1 MGGRRDAPTGLRPWL
16 QAACP
21 TAGSSPRNGSY
32 GVELNALLAIAI
44 VVCAALRPAPA
55 AGESAIHQAYRRAER
70 FGSGAMNRLVF
81 KAGVNAH
88 WIGGSG
94 KFWYRNITNEG
105 GEFVLVDAG
114 RGRRELALDHG
125 RLAHALSQIL
135 GRPCDPNQLPFDTIA
150 FDDDGQSVLFEID
163 GVWRRCDLSTFECGQ
178 AVNPKPAGAEKQKPQ
193 PGPNELLRRPE
204 SPDGQRVAS
213 VKDHNLYVKAKATGQ
228 ETRLTEDGRE
238 RSRYGAFS
246 WSPDSKKLVAYRTIP
261 GGNLDMYAIESAPKD
276 QLRPKVHSYVYA
288 LPGDKVATHEMWI
301 FDLANREPMK
311 VKTETVDW
319 GGPPRLRWR
328 SDNRRFLFE
337 QTHRG
342 FQRRRIIEIDSETGQ
357 ARTIIDERS
366 KTFLPPMKRF
376 VHYVDCGHEF
386 IWASERDGWNHLHLC
401 DGETGQ
407 VKNQI
412 TKGQWV
418 VHGVERVDE
427 QTRQIYFTAGGR
439 EPGHDPYLIHH
450 YRVNFDGSSLT
461 AVTAGNGTHKIA
473 YSPDGKYLIDTYSR
487 VDLAPVTEL
496 RRALDGALVCELER
510 ADATQLLATGWRRPE
525 AFCARGRDGETD
537 IWGVIY
543 RPSNLDE
550 SKKYPVI
557 ECIYAGP
564 QGSSVPTTFAANR
577 GQQALAEL
585 GFIVVQI
592 DGMGMSHRSKAF
604 HDVAHKNLADS
615 GFPDRI
621 AWMRAAAKR
630 YPYLDLTRVGIYG
643 HSAGGYNAARAL
655 IAHPEFY
662 KLAVSSAGN
671 HDHRTDKT
679 WWNELWM
686 GYPVDDHYREQSNVT
701 NAHKLQG
708 KLLLMH
714 GELDRN
720 VNAYASTMQFAD
732 ALIKAN
738 KDFDLLLLPGQG
750 HGFTGTYAKRRRWDY
765 FVRNLLG
772 IEPPK
777 EFRFKTPRRSG
788 ASCHIMIHNRL
799 DTPVSIHWV
808 DFGGRLK
815 RYHVLKAGQS
825 IRQHTYVGH
834 EWEAHVGGMT
844 VSRYMA
850 SEEEPEWSITE
861 NGTGR

>member
-1 MGGRRDAPTGLRPWL
+1 MMAWVALHAVPAGG
-16 QAACP
+16 Q
-21 TAGSSPRNGSY
+21 
-32 GVELNALLAIAI
+32 
-44 VVCAALRPAPA
+44 
-55 AGESAIHQAYRRAER
+55 SAIHQAYRRAER
-70 FGSGAMNRLVF
+70 FGSGAMNRLVLRTS
-81 KAGVNAH
+81 VNAH
-88 WIGGSG
+88 WIGDSER
-94 KFWYRNITNEG
+94 FWYSRTTREG
-105 GEFVLVDAG
+105 REFILVDAS
-114 RGRRELALDHG
+114 RGTRSPAFDHG
-125 RLAHALSQIL
+125 RLAAALSQEL
-135 GRPCDPNQLPFDTIA
+135 GRRCDPRQLPFDTIA
-150 FDDDGQSVLFEID
+150 FDGDGQSVLFEID
-163 GVWRRCDLSTFECGQ
+163 GVWRRCDLATYRCSRR
-178 AVNPKPAGAEKQKPQ
+178 AKPEPAEAEGQKPQ
-193 PGPNELLRRPE
+193 PDPGPRLRRPE
-204 SPDGQRVAS
+204 SPDGEWVVS
-213 VKDHNLYVKAKATGQ
+213 VKAHNLYIKAKAAGQ
-228 ETRLTEDGRE
+228 ETQLTKDSGEKA
-238 RSRYGAFS
+238 RYGAFS
-246 WSPDSKKLVAYRTIP
+246 WSPDSERLIAYRTIP
-261 GGNLDMYAIESAPKD
+261 GDDLEMHAIESAPKD
-276 QLRPKVHSYVYA
+276 GLRPKVHSYRYA

-301 FDLANREPMK
+301 FDLATRKAMK
-311 VKTETVDW
+311 AETETIDW
-319 GGPPRLRWR
+319 GGPPRLHWR
-328 SDNRRFLFE
+328 PDSRRFFLE
-337 QTHRG
+337 QAHRG
-342 FQRRRIIEIDSETGQ
+342 FQRRRIVEIDVDTGR
-357 ARTIIDERS
+357 ARSIIDERT

-376 VHYVDCGHEF
+376 THYVDHGREI
-386 IWASERDGWNHLHLC
+386 IWASERDGWNHLYLY

-407 VKNQI
+407 VKNRI

-418 VHGVERVDE
+418 VRGVERVDE
-427 QTRQIYFTAGGR
+427 QARQIYFTAGGR
-439 EPGHDPYLIHH
+439 EPGHSPYLVHH
-450 YRVNFDGSSLT
+450 YRVNFDGSGLT
-461 AVTAGNGTHKIA
+461 ALTAGNGTHKIA
-473 YSPDGKYLIDTYSR
+473 YSPDGKYLIDAYSR

-496 RRALDGALVCELER
+496 RRAADGSLVCELER
-510 ADATQLLATGWRRPE
+510 ADTSQLLATGWRRPE
-525 AFCARGRDGETD
+525 PFCARGRDSKTD

-564 QGSSVPTTFAANR
+564 QGSSVPTAFAASR
-577 GQQALAEL
+577 GPQVLAEL

-604 HDVAHKNLADS
+604 HDVAHRNLADS

-655 IAHPEFY
+655 IAHPDFY
-662 KLAVSSAGN
+662 KVAVSSAGN

-686 GYPVDDHYREQSNVT
+686 GYPVGDHYREQSNVV

-720 VNAYASTMQFAD
+720 VNAYASTMQFVD

-765 FVRNLLG
+765 FVRHLLG

-799 DTPVSIHWV
+799 DTPVSIYWV
-808 DFGGRLK
+808 DFRGRLK

-825 IRQHTYVGH
+825 IRQHTYIGH
-834 EWEAHVGGMT
+834 EWQAQAGGVT
-844 VSRYMA
+844 VSRYAA
-850 SEEEPEWSITE
+850 SEDDLEWAIAADRTE
-861 NGTGR
+861 R